1 VEVGGKGDFPRTRR
15 SRRQM
20 LPAGKQQQQYKQ
32 KGGSIACGRGV
43 ALTLDNFF
51 RRTLFFSH
59 FSSRHLPFSLLLEKP
74 CSEVL

>member
-1 VEVGGKGDFPRTRR
+1 VEVGGKGGFSRTRR

-51 RRTLFFSH
+51 SPHIIFF
-59 FSSRHLPFSLLLEKP
+59 PFFQQTFAIFVVAGKA
-74 CSEVL
+74 VQ